1 MKEHVA
7 KMETEP
13 LEQEKKKSKNQD
25 ELPKKVGLDAQ
36 IEEGGSNLS
45 SGQKQLLCL
54 ARALLNETSKILV
67 LDEATAAVDFQT
79 DKIIQETIRSEF
91 KDKTILTIAHRI
103 DTIMD
108 SDKILVL
115 DNGRVAEFDSP
126 EALLKNKDSIFYSL
140 AKEGGYINKNI

>member
-79 DKIIQETIRSEF
+79 DKII
-91 KDKTILTIAHRI
+91 AHRI

-126 EALLKNKDSIFYSL
+126 EALLMNKDSIFYSL

>member
-1 MKEHVA
+1 
-7 KMETEP
+7 METDP
-13 LEQEKKKSKNQD
+13 TKDEKEKSEDPD
-25 ELPKKVGLDAQ
+25 ELPKKRGLDAH
-36 IEEGGSNLS
+36 IEEGGANLS
-45 SGQKQLLCL
+45 AGQKQLLCL

-79 DKIIQETIRSEF
+79 DKIIQETIREQF

-115 DNGRVAEFDSP
+115 DKGEVAEFDTP
-126 EALLKNKDSIFYSL
+126 QNLLKNKQSIFYSL
-140 AKEGGYINKNI
+140 ASEGGYLN